1 MNHKQPIR
9 PAIYVRGSSK
19 GRVGTGAIASQVDA
33 LRARIRQDDLVLE
46 GSFCFIDEG
55 ASGISSHR
63 PALDRLRDQVAMG
76 AVDRIYVHSPDRLA
90 RNRDDYVLILDEF
103 QYFCVEIIFID
114 QALKGGPVEKPL

>member
-9 PAIYVRGSSK
+9 PAIHVRAASK

-33 LRARIRQDDLVLE
+33 LRARIRHDDLVLE
-46 GSFCFIDEG
+46 GSFCFIDED

-90 RNRDDYVLILDEF
+90 RNRDDYVLIIDDCKYL
-103 QYFCVEIIFID
+103 CVEIIFID

>member
-9 PAIYVRGSSK
+9 PAISVRASSQ
-19 GRVGTGAIASQVDA
+19 GPVGTGAIASQVDA
-33 LRARIRQDDLVLE
+33 LRARIRHDDVVLE

-90 RNRDDYVLILDEF
+90 RNRDDYVVILDEF
-103 QYFCVEIIFID
+103 QHFGVEIIFID

>member
-9 PAIYVRGSSK
+9 PAIYVRAASK

-33 LRARIRQDDLVLE
+33 LRARIRHDDLVLE

-63 PALDRLRDQVAMG
+63 PALDRLR
-76 AVDRIYVHSPDRLA
+76 RP
-90 RNRDDYVLILDEF
+90 
-103 QYFCVEIIFID
+103 
-114 QALKGGPVEKPL
+114 GGNGRRGPNLRPFSGPPGPEPR

>member
-9 PAIYVRGSSK
+9 PAIYVRASGD

-46 GSFCFIDEG
+46 GPFCFIDGG

-63 PALDRLRDQVAMG
+63 PALDRLRDQAAMG
-76 AVDRIYVHSPDRLA
+76 TVDRIYVHSPNRLA
-90 RNRDDYVLILDEF
+90 MNRDDYILIYNEF
-103 QYFCVEIIFID
+103 QHFGVEIVFID
-114 QALKGGPVEKPL
+114 QAPQDGPVEKPL

>member
-9 PAIYVRGSSK
+9 TAIYVRCSSK

-63 PALDRLRDQVAMG
+63 TVRPWIGCATRWQWAPWTESTSILRTAWLGTEM
-76 AVDRIYVHSPDRLA
+76 ITS
-90 RNRDDYVLILDEF
+90 
-103 QYFCVEIIFID
+103 
-114 QALKGGPVEKPL
+114 

>member
-9 PAIYVRGSSK
+9 PAIYVRASSK

-63 PALDRLRDQVAMG
+63 PALDRLRDRAGMG
-76 AVDRIYVHSPDRLA
+76 AVDRIYVHSPDRLDP
-90 RNRDDYVLILDEF
+90 NRDDYISIIDEF
-103 QYFCVEIIFID
+103 RYFGIEIIFID
-114 QALKGGPVEKPL
+114 QAPKGGPVEKPL

>member
-9 PAIYVRGSSK
+9 PAIYVRASSK
-19 GRVGTGAIASQVDA
+19 GRVGTAAIASQVDA

-46 GSFCFIDEG
+46 GSLCFIDE

-90 RNRDDYVLILDEF
+90 LNRDDYVLIIDDCKYL
-103 QYFCVEIIFID
+103 CVEIIFID
-114 QALKGGPVEKPL
+114 QALKGSPVEKPL

>member
-9 PAIYVRGSSK
+9 PAIYVRASSK
-19 GRVGTGAIASQVDA
+19 GPVGTGAIASQVDA

-63 PALDRLRDQVAMG
+63 PALDRLRDRAATG
-76 AVDRIYVHSPDRLA
+76 AADRIYVHSPDRLA
-90 RNRDDYVLILDEF
+90 RNAAVHTPKADVY
-103 QYFCVEIIFID
+103 
-114 QALKGGPVEKPL
+114 